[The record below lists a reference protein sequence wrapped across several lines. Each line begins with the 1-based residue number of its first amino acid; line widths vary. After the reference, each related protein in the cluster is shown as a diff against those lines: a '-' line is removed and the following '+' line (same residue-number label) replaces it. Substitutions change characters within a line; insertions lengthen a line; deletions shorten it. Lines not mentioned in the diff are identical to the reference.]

1 MTPFQAFVLGVV
13 QGLTEFLPV
22 SSSGHLVLVP
32 FLAGWP
38 AQSLTFDVMLH
49 LGTLAATVGYFGR
62 DFLRM
67 GRSLFR
73 SVTVH
78 GLALRAF
85 ESDAKLLLLVAVSSI
100 PAALAGVLLADV
112 VEAQR
117 APGLVVVM
125 LVAVAIVM
133 LLAERAGRQSGGLHD
148 IRLGRAVIIGLAQAV
163 ALVPGTSRSAITISA
178 GLFGGLTREAATRF
192 SFLMAV
198 PIIAGAGAVRLLD
211 LFESPPASDEVVPLV
226 IGFATSFVVGLL
238 AIRFMLRYLR
248 NHSLMP
254 FVIYRFM
261 LAGLVIV
268 TSVQAG

>member
-1 MTPFQAFVLGVV
+1 MTPFQAFILGLV

-38 AQSLTFDVMLH
+38 AQTLTFDVMLH
-49 LGTLAATVGYFGR
+49 LGTLAATVSYFGR

-67 GRSLFR
+67 GRSLAR
-73 SVTVH
+73 SVGVH
-78 GLALRAF
+78 GFVLRAF
-85 ESDAKLLLLVAVSSI
+85 ESDAKLLLLVAVSSL
-100 PAALAGVLLADV
+100 PAALAGILLADL

-133 LLAERAGRQSGGLHD
+133 LLAERAGRQAGGLHD
-148 IRLGRAVIIGLAQAV
+148 IRLGKAVIIGLAQAV
-163 ALVPGTSRSAITISA
+163 ALAPGTSRSAITISA

-211 LFESPPASDEVVPLV
+211 LVGRPPTSDEIVPLV
-226 IGFATSFVVGLL
+226 TGFATSFVIGLL
-238 AIRFMLRYLR
+238 AIRFMLGYLR

-254 FVIYRFM
+254 FVIYRIM

-268 TSVQAG
+268 VTVQAG